1 MLRFASGLIGDSET
15 VEGAVMKPMVWR
27 DGWLSLTGIFQ
38 RPLLALTGKCCLLP
52 VFFFFPM
59 VQGLVLLQAAGFLN
73 RSYDVYW
80 RHPASESKK
89 RLSLSSLRT
98 PLFSV

>member
-1 MLRFASGLIGDSET
+1 
-15 VEGAVMKPMVWR
+15 MKPMVWR

-38 RPLLALTGKCCLLP
+38 RIISALTVKCCLFP

-73 RSYDVYW
+73 RSDDVYW
-80 RHPASESKK
+80 HHPASESNK
-89 RLSLSSLRT
+89 LFFLSSLRT
-98 PLFSV
+98 TSISV